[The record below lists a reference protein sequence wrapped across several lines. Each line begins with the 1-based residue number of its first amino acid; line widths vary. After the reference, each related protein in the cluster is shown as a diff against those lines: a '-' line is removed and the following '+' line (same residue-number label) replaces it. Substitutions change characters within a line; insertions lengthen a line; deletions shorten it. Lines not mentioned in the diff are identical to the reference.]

1 MQDVSPLVVLLALI
15 AVAIASWLLGARAAR
30 RREPPL
36 SRDYYRGLDH
46 LLNDRLDSAVESFSR
61 LAARDGDT
69 LDIQFALGTLFRR
82 RGEFDRAIALHE
94 QLLASAAA
102 PLSVRHQ
109 ARHELALDFLA
120 AGLMDRAE
128 RLLTELTAVQE
139 YREIATEKLM
149 QLYAAQ
155 SDWAN
160 ALRMFHE
167 LPTAAQ
173 SERQSL
179 AVHFLCELAEL
190 ALLQGDHDRV
200 ATLLRE
206 AGRHDSRNA
215 RVHWIAARLAE
226 RRGDSA
232 GALRAYV
239 EAVSFAPDL
248 LLEVVPKVRAL
259 DLHSEQGG
267 GIVALRRALE
277 TNSALTARQLD
288 LALTATGEREL
299 DARGRYSCESCGLHS
314 AQWYWCCPSCRGW
327 DSMSL
332 GLVRMPVR

>member
-1 MQDVSPLVVLLALI
+1 MQDVSPLIVLLALV
-15 AVAIASWLLGARAAR
+15 AVAIASWLLGSRAAR

-46 LLNDRLDSAVESFSR
+46 LLNDRLDGAVESFSR
-61 LAARDGDT
+61 LAERDGDT

-94 QLLASAAA
+94 RLLASSSA

-128 RLLTELTAVQE
+128 RLLTELAAVTE

-149 QLYAAQ
+149 QLYASQ

-167 LPTAAQ
+167 LPAPART
-173 SERQSL
+173 ERRSL

-190 ALLQGDHDRV
+190 ALLQGDHERV
-200 ATLLRE
+200 TALIRE
-206 AGRHDSRNA
+206 AGRQDARSA

-226 RRGDSA
+226 ICGDSA
-232 GALRAYV
+232 AALSAYV
-239 EAVSFAPDL
+239 EAVSLAPDL
-248 LLEVVPKVRAL
+248 LLEVVPKVREL
-259 DLHSEQGG
+259 DVRSAGG
-267 GIVALRRALE
+267 GIAALRRALE
-277 TNSALTARQLD
+277 MNSALTARQLD
-288 LALTATGEREL
+288 LALTATGEREV
-299 DARGRYSCESCGLHS
+299 DARGRYSCEGCGLHS

-332 GLVRMPVR
+332 GLVRIPGR